1 MSINNG
7 SFLQFI
13 KNDNAAYGFKLL
25 PFSYKTAKF
34 QISEKR
40 ERRMVLPSHGVVAK
54 TAWRGIRSS
63 SVLKSSACKFS
74 EEKTNQIVVTLC
86 KCICLES
93 LIFA

>member
-1 MSINNG
+1 MAVSYN
-7 SFLQFI
+7 FI
-13 KNDNAAYGFKLL
+13 KNDNAASTELTWALTREEK
-25 PFSYKTAKF
+25 
-34 QISEKR
+34 IREKR

-54 TAWRGIRSS
+54 AAWRGIRCS

-86 KCICLES
+86 KCICLET